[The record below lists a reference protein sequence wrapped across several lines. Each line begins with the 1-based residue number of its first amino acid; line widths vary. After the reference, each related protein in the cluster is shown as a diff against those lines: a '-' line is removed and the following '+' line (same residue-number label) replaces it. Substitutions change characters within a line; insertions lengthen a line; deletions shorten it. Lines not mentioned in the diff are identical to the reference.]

1 LIESPGRGGSINH
14 LGVEVVD
21 TPTVNAEQRRLGEAG
36 LSTLDERHAT
46 CCYAQ
51 QDRFWVQGAPNGERW
66 EIYTVLANIPTV
78 SAESSDGAM
87 CCESPT

>member
-1 LIESPGRGGSINH
+1 
-14 LGVEVVD
+14 VD
-21 TPTVNAEQRRLGEAG
+21 TPTVNAEQRRLSEAG
-36 LSTLDERHAT
+36 LSTIDERHAT

-51 QDRFWVQGAPNGERW
+51 QDKFWVQGAPNGERW

-78 SAESSDGAM
+78 SAESSDGAT